1 MLVLVTDLPLLDSR
15 KIISVTQSHIV
26 KDVAMDVGSGRW
38 GGGMDLALSH
48 SCCNCSHLYA

>member
-38 GGGMDLALSH
+38 GGGDGSGPFTVMLQL
-48 SCCNCSHLYA
+48 CGP